1 MWKSATSSGKGWNKK
16 PLLSMVREV
25 VFGVGFALLPLPFGL
40 ALPVSD
46 VCTFVAAAFLL
57 AKTYRQLSEKAPYPA
72 IG

>member
-1 MWKSATSSGKGWNKK
+1 
-16 PLLSMVREV
+16 MVREV

-46 VCTFVAAAFLL
+46 VCTFVAAAFLI
-57 AKTYRQLSEKAPYPA
+57 AKTYRQLNEKAPYPA